1 MAGAYEKYENLTR
14 KEKEYVK
21 IHPTHIFFLKESRE
35 LAFSE
40 TKRIFGVN
48 GRNDK
53 SDAFRHCYW
62 SALLSRKLGYINALE
77 FTNAH
82 ESSSLNDPLEKTMDL
97 HNNSV
102 GLKIGHSKLPS
113 SPLSNECIAALNAD
127 LLKVKP

>member
-1 MAGAYEKYENLTR
+1 MTSTYEQYKNLTQE
-14 KEKEYVK
+14 EKEYVK
-21 IHPTHIFFLKESRE
+21 LHPTHIFFLKESRE

-40 TKRIFGVN
+40 TKRMFGID

-62 SALLSRKLGYINALE
+62 SALLSRELGYINALK

-82 ESSSLNDPLEKTMDL
+82 ESSPLNDSLEKAMDL

-102 GLKIGHSKLPS
+102 GLKIGHNKLPS
-113 SPLSNECIAALNAD
+113 SPLSNECIAA
-127 LLKVKP
+127 